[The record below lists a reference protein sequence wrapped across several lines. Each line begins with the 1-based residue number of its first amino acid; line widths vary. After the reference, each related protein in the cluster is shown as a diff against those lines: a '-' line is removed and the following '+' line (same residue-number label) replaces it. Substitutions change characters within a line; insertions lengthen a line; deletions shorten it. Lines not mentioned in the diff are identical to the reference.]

1 MTEQEKVEIQSAI
14 NTVMNILE
22 VQKDDFTQKAK
33 DNLMLAVKALYFYRK
48 VKDVVLSEDY

>member
-1 MTEQEKVEIQSAI
+1 MTEQEKAEIQSAI
-14 NTVMNILE
+14 NTVINILE